1 MERLVVIS
9 AWMEDTYL
17 YTDTAYG
24 GTKGG
29 ELKTHH
35 QSVFLLVSSINN
47 DTKNEMKSKQCLSE
61 GWT

>member
-1 MERLVVIS
+1 MEGLVVIS

-29 ELKTHH
+29 KLKTHH